1 MEQNTYMDME
11 PSMWHTVPG
20 YWGTEQGMGT
30 EGKAFA
36 LIEVLTK
43 QLSCSSGLQKQTD
56 GADLVLI

>member
-1 MEQNTYMDME
+1 MDME

-30 EGKAFA
+30 EGKVFA